1 MFGLTPSALF
11 DLFTE
16 MPDKINAFISTLF
29 KIARTYSVSKENFYV
44 AALRSYQDFYDNY
57 FGELEIAATN
67 FMKSLD
73 KEEISSKVLKQFLYD
88 NYGVSSDMDQINA
101 FVDLKGLRSYY
112 SVKYNKL
119 YINNELS
126 EERIMFLLLRRSP
139 FSIYK

>member
-1 MFGLTPSALF
+1 
-11 DLFTE
+11 
-16 MPDKINAFISTLF
+16 
-29 KIARTYSVSKENFYV
+29 
-44 AALRSYQDFYDNY
+44 
-57 FGELEIAATN
+57 
-67 FMKSLD
+67 MKSLD